1 MPKLNW
7 SHVQFSIVT
16 FVAAMAAL
24 YWSMSIDLQ
33 QPYWS
38 MMAVYIVSQPMAAA
52 VRSKAIQRLLGT
64 VLGATATVVLIPR
77 LVNTPVLLCLALA
90 LWVGGCLAISLL
102 DRSPRSYIMMLAGYT
117 AAIVGFTSVNQPGQ
131 IFDLA
136 VARAEEISIGIIC
149 ATLAHSLWFPRPVG
163 DVLRSRI
170 QHWLGEADRW
180 ALDIL
185 GSGDP
190 TAGSQDRV
198 RLAAAASEIHI
209 MATHL
214 PFDTS
219 HLRETTAVVRALHDR
234 ILMLIPILS
243 SLSDRLAALR
253 SERPE
258 LDEASQRAIARV
270 SQWIGNDSPGAEAP
284 ALLQELTAL
293 GAAAERG
300 HWYGLNQIGLFSRLQ
315 DLVNA
320 LAEGRTLL
328 AHLHDLEDPLPPA
341 LQTVIA
347 NASARPLHS
356 DIGLSLLS
364 GAAATVSILISCTA
378 WIALGWAEGGAS
390 AMIASIL
397 CCLFAAMDDPV
408 PAIKMFG
415 VSICVAVLLA
425 GVYVFLIFP
434 AIDSF
439 PMLVMTLAPT
449 LLTIG
454 VVTLNPRLAMPSMIT
469 LLNFCNYMAIQERLN
484 PDFAVFLNTNLSQFF
499 GVFVAIYVTRTV
511 RSMSAE
517 ASARRLLRQTW
528 KSLADLARGK
538 TGEEHEAFTSRM
550 VDRIGLLAPRLAAA
564 KDEELS
570 GIDALKDLRVSM
582 DLAVLQD
589 IRADLPPQ
597 AQAMLEQLLQGVGQH
612 YSARSAGRQPKDD
625 QLLPLLDH
633 TVSMLSR
640 HLPADAT
647 RPLAA
652 LVGLRRNLFP
662 QDRFLAGGP
671 ELSGL
676 AGVAAS

>member
-7 SHVQFSIVT
+7 SHLQFSIVT

-33 QPYWS
+33 QPYWAMNS
-38 MMAVYIVSQPMAAA
+38 VYIVSQPMAAA
-52 VRSKAIQRLLGT
+52 VRSKAIQRLVGT
-64 VLGATATVVLIPR
+64 VLGATATVVLVPR

-90 LWVGGCLAISLL
+90 LWVGGCLAISML

-163 DVLRSRI
+163 DVLRDRI
-170 QHWLGEADRW
+170 QNWLGEADRW

-190 TAGSQDRV
+190 AATSQDRV
-198 RLAAAASEIHI
+198 RLAAAASELHI
-209 MATHL
+209 LATHL

-219 HLRETTAVVRALHDR
+219 HLRETTAVVRVLHDR

-243 SLSDRLAALR
+243 SLSDHLAALR
-253 SERPE
+253 GELPE
-258 LDEASQRAIARV
+258 LDEASQQAIAEV
-270 SQWIGNDSPGAEAP
+270 SRWISNGAPGDEAP
-284 ALLQELTAL
+284 ALLQELATL
-293 GAAAERG
+293 GAATDRG

-320 LAEGRTLL
+320 LTEGRALL
-328 AHLHDLEDPLPPA
+328 GHLHDLEAPLPPA
-341 LQTVIA
+341 LQAVIA

-356 DIGLSLLS
+356 DMGLSLLS

-390 AMIASIL
+390 AMIAAIL
-397 CCLFAAMDDPV
+397 CCLYAAMDDPV

-415 VSICVAVLLA
+415 VSICIAMLLA
-425 GVYVFLIFP
+425 GIYVFLIFP

-454 VVTLNPRLAMPSMIT
+454 VVTLNPRLAMPAMIT
-469 LLNFCNYMAIQERLN
+469 LLNFCNHMAIQERRLN
-484 PDFAVFLNTNLSQFF
+484 PDFAIFLNTNLSQFF

-517 ASARRLLRQTW
+517 ASARRLLKQTW

-538 TGEEHEAFTSRM
+538 TGEEPEAFTSRM

-564 KDEELS
+564 KDEKLS

-589 IRADLPPQ
+589 IRGDLPPP

-612 YSARSAGRQPKDD
+612 YSARSVGKQPKDD
-625 QLLPLLDH
+625 RLLPLLDH
-633 TVSMLSR
+633 TVSMLSL
-640 HLPADAT
+640 HLPAHAT

-662 QDRFLAGGP
+662 QDRFLP
-671 ELSGL
+671 EESGL